1 MTTPYME
8 RISPLE
14 PNAEFIY
21 AGDALKRRRDCE
33 HLANII
39 GIAKTPYVMAVDA
52 PWGAGKTVFL
62 KMLQEEC
69 KKELRGFPCVFF
81 NAWASDFH
89 NDALAAMVG
98 EIQSQVPKQEGL
110 SSKIKKN
117 AKNIGK
123 KISWPA
129 LATLGGELLGHVAMD
144 SATGGGA
151 TAATAVKAAP
161 KIIKAGAAK
170 KVGGSPVADY
180 IARRDSLQKFRAE
193 LEKISTLDEDK
204 EKPLVFFVDELD
216 RCRPIFAIEVL
227 EKIKHIFDVQGVF
240 FVVAVDKSELQKT
253 IQSVYGGISA
263 EVYLRRF
270 FDFEFA
276 LENRATVALRALER
290 CNTNYQRFMDGKDLQ
305 RFFPLMCADF
315 GLSCRDQEQAATII
329 SAVAESA
336 LPNDKY
342 LFSIHLAYFVILKFA
357 NPALFRQCFASS
369 GNDMIDFPYREC
381 WEFYA
386 QTTRF
391 FSGSPDNIR
400 SHSHFFPAGFIC
412 EACHCYGGLNRE
424 ELLRP
429 EGSSHPIFW
438 CWVRK
443 LTQHMPVSSDARIP
457 CRDLGPTILRK
468 VGLALEARR

>member
-14 PNAEFIY
+14 PNAESIY

-69 KKELRGFPCVFF
+69 KKELRGCHCVFF

-89 NDALAAMVG
+89 NDALSAMIGELASQLSDQDGVG
-98 EIQSQVPKQEGL
+98 AEVKGMLKKAWEWAPWGASTMADLFATGGAVTGLTLVGKSIDKAREIAQ
-110 SSKIKKN
+110 
-117 AKNIGK
+117 AGK
-123 KISWPA
+123 KIGPV
-129 LATLGGELLGHVAMD
+129 GEYL
-144 SATGGGA
+144 
-151 TAATAVKAAP
+151 
-161 KIIKAGAAK
+161 I
-170 KVGGSPVADY
+170 
-180 IARRDSLQKFRAE
+180 RRDV
-193 LEKISTLDEDK
+193 LENVRNNLRNLKGEE
-204 EKPLVFFVDELD
+204 EKPIVFFVDELD
-216 RCRPIFAIEVL
+216 RCRPTFAVNVL
-227 EKIKHIFDVQGVF
+227 ENIKHIFDVEGVF
-240 FVVAVDKSELQKT
+240 FVVAVNKSELQKT
-253 IQSVYGGISA
+253 IQSVYGEISA

-412 EACHCYGGLNRE
+412 EACHCHGGLNRE

-429 EGSSHPIFW
+429 ESSSHPIFW

-443 LTQHMPVSSDARIP
+443 LTQHMHVSSDARIP